1 MSLSCLYPVISIE
14 KVRLVYS
21 FTPSCVI
28 STEKCILSWTLSS
41 VQEKS
46 TLSYLLTITEMTLYR
61 HYRWWYQ
68 TRNYRAFLLEKK
80 ARLLQSWHK
89 SVFSTLVEIYK
100 KKKLFTRMYTLS
112 LSPSHTHTSHKHIL
126 SHQTHT
132 RCFHANQK
140 LAHKSF
146 FNTFRGLKRIH
157 TSILVCVWREN
168 ERKSA

>member
-1 MSLSCLYPVISIE
+1 M
-14 KVRLVYS
+14 
-21 FTPSCVI
+21 
-28 STEKCILSWTLSS
+28 SS
-41 VQEKS
+41 VQKNVYSLE
-46 TLSYLLTITEMTLYR
+46 LYR
-61 HYRWWYQ
+61 QCRKNPLYLIFSQLQKWLFTAIIGDD
-68 TRNYRAFLLEKK
+68 TRHATTAPFCWKRKRDCYNHDINQFSQ
-80 ARLLQSWHK
+80 RLSK
-89 SVFSTLVEIYK
+89 FK